1 MSKQTLARQAR
12 RALDARQPGV
22 HASALTPPRAG
33 WVRAIREALGMSAAE
48 LGARLHVSRQAVAAL
63 EKSES
68 LRTVRLST
76 LAAAADA
83 LGCRLIYAI
92 VPVAGD
98 LEGIVRAQ
106 ASRVVDIEHAAA
118 ARTML
123 LEGIVVE
130 PLPTD
135 RQDTIEDI
143 LRAPGRIW
151 RRTDLE

>member
-1 MSKQTLARQAR
+1 M
-12 RALDARQPGV
+12 
-22 HASALTPPRAG
+22 
-33 WVRAIREALGMSAAE
+33 
-48 LGARLHVSRQAVAAL
+48 HVSRQAVAAL